1 MVIFLFLYYDLI
13 AFYIPFWKSQ
23 DISVETL
30 ETQSIINFSKAI
42 EKVVVFLPTNET
54 VLTVSQL

>member
-23 DISVETL
+23 DISVGKL

-42 EKVVVFLPTNET
+42 EKVVVFLPTNER
-54 VLTVSQL
+54 VLTVLQL